1 MPSPEDLKT
10 QVRTDVP
17 LAEMTTFGI
26 GGPARYYAEVTAVE
40 ELVELLRW
48 ARKEDVPVFVIGGG
62 SNILVSDDGMDAL
75 VIRLKDT
82 AEFGRIE
89 FGEEDGQQ
97 IVTVGAAVKSAVLV
111 RTATERGFSGVE
123 FLTGIPGTVGG
134 AVACDAGGRFGRMHD
149 VLVGFSGL
157 PFAIEKRDKGLFWL
171 DRVRDAESFLVCSV
185 ILRVSPSDP
194 DVITKRIQEITD
206 HRRNTQPEGVRSA
219 GCFFRNPPGELSAGK
234 LIDMAGL
241 KGKKRGGA
249 EVSKVHANYIVNTGN
264 ATAYDVVGLAVEVA
278 EIVREQFK
286 VKLAFEV
293 DLWGESLEELIAGKG
308 YF

>member
-1 MPSPEDLKT
+1 ME
-10 QVRTDVP
+10 
-17 LAEMTTFGI
+17 
-26 GGPARYYAEVTAVE
+26 
-40 ELVELLRW
+40 
-48 ARKEDVPVFVIGGG
+48 
-62 SNILVSDDGMDAL
+62 AL
-75 VIRLKDT
+75 VVRLKDT
-82 AEFGRIE
+82 AEFGQIE
-89 FGEEDGQQ
+89 FGEEDGQPV
-97 IVTVGAAVKSAVLV
+97 VTVGAAVKSAALV
-111 RTATERGFSGVE
+111 HEAAQKGFSGVE
-123 FLTGIPGTVGG
+123 FLTGVPGTVGG
-134 AVACDAGGRFGRMHD
+134 AVACDAGGRFGRVHD

-157 PFAIEKRDKGLFWL
+157 PFTIEKKDKGLFWL
-171 DRVRDAESFLVCSV
+171 DRARDAESFCVCSAV
-185 ILRVSPSDP
+185 LRVSPCDSET
-194 DVITKRIQEITD
+194 IEKRIREITG

-249 EVSKVHANYIVNTGN
+249 EVSTVHANYIVNTGN

-278 EIVREQFK
+278 EIVRERFN